1 MNKNWVITIFA
12 MLLLAGCTGERCI
25 EADDFGHAT
34 FNISAR
40 YSKTTDPLTG
50 KSIDPFD
57 GQVGA
62 NQVAPWVD
70 STYRINGRPL
80 AIAIRGWDYGLD
92 YNTSFELSAWCAWYG
107 TSDHAHKL
115 SRFCERLRD
124 CEYIDGHMCTNSAD
138 AKLIN
143 APCLFRKGV
152 GLYALIAEKGGDP
165 NQSLDSQRDPRGIS
179 FHVGEKPDGYSMY
192 EVDKN
197 GNTRE
202 AGGRVYQFESD
213 SVKQQYADS
222 KLYFKILDK
231 FYDDNNGQYRVVVK
245 SGVTRTNPDPISY
258 VTKLVKDFLFGAD
271 GNYGLIRGIYMG
283 IVQNPGYRSAVS
295 AMLTLYIMFTA
306 LSYLA
311 GHLEVT
317 HTELIVRVG
326 KIAIVSA
333 LLSAEYSWTFFND
346 YLFVYFVGGVEQILQ
361 IIVEAGATGPG
372 SPGILALMIA
382 PQTISKL
389 LSLLFVDWMGFIY
402 IILFF
407 IALYFILMIF
417 FQAAVIYLTAL
428 IAIGMIITM
437 GPIFIC
443 FMLFGVTRSLFENWL
458 KQLISSA
465 VQPIILFTGLIF
477 ISMILRQE
485 IYGALGFR
493 VCKHDFPKMASTGGT
508 PLFGEETEEALG
520 FSMGNSLFY
529 WWFPQPMKAE
539 QFSKITRPIPIPL
552 DHFSSDVDVVGSVSD
567 TGFCEAYACIGERYV
582 DLPFLDPVKDS
593 RRLNQF
599 WNGNFVQLDGMLLI
613 FVAIYLLHKFN
624 ALTIA
629 VAKFITGTS
638 GNFTNLGNV
647 GDAVRAQTFDK
658 SNAYLAS
665 MPGRAASGAQRVA
678 TGLVDKAIGQ
688 EAREG
693 LTAKLKGL
701 TPSALVDKMRISA
714 LKKEALTSGANPAV
728 LDEVRKNTG
737 LDRSKINPE
746 AMKEYRAALKE
757 ELLKNVDPS
766 LPQSKREAIAQKAAA
781 ELAKRDLSALKGEFA
796 KAKFGKE
803 YDKLSATE
811 KNSVDA
817 TLKDPKLREL
827 GKKASEARRFQE
839 AYVDAFAAMSDRGIG
854 IVGKHN
860 KTLRSLEEIN
870 HRVDQSKKLKQD
882 KQRQFGQ
889 ELVSE
894 VEGVKSGL
902 YKGLSGGKIDTM
914 SRTFGGGAWHEINTD
929 PDARNFTKQT
939 YAEQLADQKSNLA
952 RSGITKTIDD
962 YSRAEGRSVISPEF
976 LAQATREGNSNLE
989 LYKSLER
996 RDLNSKVHDAL
1007 AGGEDPSLMGK
1018 TFMTE
1023 YAKDSEMRHMVDRA
1037 YEVEKQIHTSDEFI
1051 SRQEDYQTSFDVA
1064 ANRVSSAYDIAKEH
1078 YGREDITAAELPS
1091 LMQSYYAE
1099 VAPMSKEKG
1108 LAEVE
1113 KLKKSI
1119 EEFGSSQEVLQQID
1133 KRKVEVAE
1141 EIDKHVDGIN
1151 EHRKKAGMEE
1161 YHPPKVEQNVRKV
1174 RKIDDYIRNKG

>member
-34 FNISAR
+34 FNVSAR

-50 KSIDPFD
+50 KLVDPFD

-62 NQVAPWVD
+62 NQVARWVD

-80 AIAIRGWDYGLD
+80 AIAIRGWEYGLD

-124 CEYIDGHMCTNSAD
+124 CEYIDGHICTNSAD

-458 KQLISSA
+458 KQLISYA

-647 GDAVRAQTFDK
+647 GQAVQAQTFDK

-665 MPGRAASGAQRVA
+665 MPGRAASG
-678 TGLVDKAIGQ
+678 
-688 EAREG
+688 
-693 LTAKLKGL
+693 
-701 TPSALVDKMRISA
+701 
-714 LKKEALTSGANPAV
+714 
-728 LDEVRKNTG
+728 
-737 LDRSKINPE
+737 
-746 AMKEYRAALKE
+746 
-757 ELLKNVDPS
+757 
-766 LPQSKREAIAQKAAA
+766 
-781 ELAKRDLSALKGEFA
+781 
-796 KAKFGKE
+796 
-803 YDKLSATE
+803 
-811 KNSVDA
+811 
-817 TLKDPKLREL
+817 
-827 GKKASEARRFQE
+827 
-839 AYVDAFAAMSDRGIG
+839 
-854 IVGKHN
+854 
-860 KTLRSLEEIN
+860 
-870 HRVDQSKKLKQD
+870 
-882 KQRQFGQ
+882 
-889 ELVSE
+889 
-894 VEGVKSGL
+894 
-902 YKGLSGGKIDTM
+902 
-914 SRTFGGGAWHEINTD
+914 
-929 PDARNFTKQT
+929 
-939 YAEQLADQKSNLA
+939 
-952 RSGITKTIDD
+952 
-962 YSRAEGRSVISPEF
+962 
-976 LAQATREGNSNLE
+976 
-989 LYKSLER
+989 
-996 RDLNSKVHDAL
+996 
-1007 AGGEDPSLMGK
+1007 
-1018 TFMTE
+1018 
-1023 YAKDSEMRHMVDRA
+1023 VDRT
-1037 YEVEKQIHTSDEFI
+1037 I
-1051 SRQEDYQTSFDVA
+1051 
-1064 ANRVSSAYDIAKEH
+1064 
-1078 YGREDITAAELPS
+1078 GRA
-1091 LMQSYYAE
+1091 
-1099 VAPMSKEKG
+1099 
-1108 LAEVE
+1108 
-1113 KLKKSI
+1113 
-1119 EEFGSSQEVLQQID
+1119 
-1133 KRKVEVAE
+1133 
-1141 EIDKHVDGIN
+1141 
-1151 EHRKKAGMEE
+1151 
-1161 YHPPKVEQNVRKV
+1161 
-1174 RKIDDYIRNKG
+1174 

>member
-1 MNKNWVITIFA
+1 MNKNWIITIFT
-12 MLLLAGCTGERCI
+12 MLFLTGCTGERCI

-34 FNISAR
+34 FSISSR
-40 YSKTTDPLTG
+40 YSKEAL
-50 KSIDPFD
+50 D
-57 GQVGA
+57 GQVGE

-70 STYRINGRPL
+70 SGYRINGRPL
-80 AIAIRGWDYGLD
+80 AIAVKGWEYGLD

-107 TSDHAHKL
+107 TSKHEHKL
-115 SRFCERLRD
+115 SKFCERLRD
-124 CEYIDGHMCTNSAD
+124 CQYIDGRMCTNSAN

-143 APCLFRKGV
+143 APCLFRKGI
-152 GLYALIAEKGGDP
+152 GLYALIGEKGGDP

-213 SVKQQYADS
+213 AVKQEYADT

-311 GHLEVT
+311 GNLEVT

-346 YLFVYFVGGVEQILQ
+346 YLFAYFIGGVEQILQ

-389 LSLLFVDWMGFIY
+389 LALLFVDWMGFIY

-443 FMLFGVTRSLFENWL
+443 FMLFGITRSLFENWL
-458 KQLISSA
+458 KQLISYA

-493 VCKHDFPKMASTGGT
+493 VCKHDFPKMTSAGST

-520 FSMGNSLFY
+520 FSLGSSLFY

-539 QFSKITRPIPIPL
+539 QFSKVTRPIPIPL
-552 DHFSSDVDVVGSVSD
+552 DHFADSDVVGSTSN
-567 TGFCEAYACIGERYV
+567 TNFCEAYACIGERYV

-599 WNGNFVQLDGMLLI
+599 WNGNFVQLDGLLLI

-624 ALTIA
+624 GLTVS
-629 VAKFITGTS
+629 VARFITGTS
-638 GNFTNLGNV
+638 GNFTNLSNV

-665 MPGRAASGAQRVA
+665 MPGRAASGAIDR
-678 TGLVDKAIGQ
+678 TIGREKWENIKAAANQ
-688 EAREG
+688 Y
-693 LTAKLKGL
+693 
-701 TPSALVDKMRISA
+701 TPSALVDKMRVSSLKREA
-714 LKKEALTSGANPAV
+714 LKSSANPAV

-737 LDRSKINPE
+737 LEQSSIKPGAKE
-746 AMKEYRAALKE
+746 AYRAKLKE

-766 LPQSKREAIAQKAAA
+766 LPQSKREKIAKDAA
-781 ELAKRDLSALKGEFA
+781 KKLSKKNFADLKGELA
-796 KAKFGKE
+796 KAKFGAE
-803 YDKLSATE
+803 YSKLSAKDQGE
-811 KNSVDA
+811 VDKV
-817 TLKDPKLREL
+817 LKDTKLREL
-827 GKKASEARRFQE
+827 AKNYSQAKKFQE
-839 AYVDAFAAMSDRGIG
+839 AYVDAYAAMSNRGIG
-854 IVGKHN
+854 LVGKHSS
-860 KTLRSLEEIN
+860 TIRSLEEIQ
-870 HRVDQSKKLKQD
+870 HSSDQRKQLKQA

-902 YKGLSGGKIDTM
+902 YKGLSGGKIDTI
-914 SRTFGGGAWHEINTD
+914 SRTFGGGAYHEINTD
-929 PDARNFTKQT
+929 PAAKNFTKQT
-939 YAEQLADQKSNLA
+939 YAEQLDNQRAEIT
-952 RSGITKTIDD
+952 RSGITRTIDD

-976 LAQATREGNSNLE
+976 LAKATREGNSNLE

-1007 AGGEDPSLMGK
+1007 TEGTDPVLMGK
-1018 TFMTE
+1018 TYMTE
-1023 YAKDSEMRHMVDRA
+1023 YAKDSEMRHMVDKA
-1037 YEVEKQIHTSDEFI
+1037 YEVEKQIHASDEFI
-1051 SRQEDYQTSFDVA
+1051 SRESDYQTTFDVA
-1064 ANRVSSAYDIAKEH
+1064 ANNISSAYDTVKDSYGEKEEIT
-1078 YGREDITAAELPS
+1078 RENLPS
-1091 LMQSYYAE
+1091 LLEKYYAE
-1099 VAPMSKEKG
+1099 VAPMAKEEG
-1108 LAEVE
+1108 RVEVE

-1119 EEFGSSQEVLQQID
+1119 EEFSSSQEVLQQID
-1133 KRKVEVAE
+1133 QRKVEVAE
-1141 EIDKHVDGIN
+1141 EIDKHVGGIN

-1161 YHPPKVEQNVRKV
+1161 YHPPKVEPKVRKV
-1174 RKIDDYIRNKG
+1174 RKIDDYIRNKN

>member
-1 MNKNWVITIFA
+1 MNKNCIITIFA
-12 MLLLAGCTGERCI
+12 MFLLTGCSGERCI

-34 FNISAR
+34 LNISSR
-40 YSKTTDPLTG
+40 YSKIPDPITGVLT
-50 KSIDPFD
+50 DPFD
-57 GQVGA
+57 GQVGE
-62 NQVAPWVD
+62 NQVARWVD

-80 AIAIRGWDYGLD
+80 AIAVKGWEYGLD

-107 TSDHAHKL
+107 TSKHAHKL
-115 SRFCERLRD
+115 SKFCERLRD
-124 CEYIDGHMCTNSAD
+124 CQYIDGRMCTNSAN

-143 APCLFRKGV
+143 APCLFRKGI
-152 GLYALIAEKGGDP
+152 GLYALISEKGNDP
-165 NQSLDSQRDPRGIS
+165 NQSLESQRDPRGIS

-213 SVKQQYADS
+213 SVKQEYADT

-258 VTKLVKDFLFGAD
+258 VTKLVKDFLFGTD
-271 GNYGLIRGIYMG
+271 GKYGLIRGIYMG
-283 IVQNPGYRSAVS
+283 VVTNPGYRSAVS

-311 GHLEVT
+311 GNLQVT

-346 YLFVYFVGGVEQILQ
+346 YLFAYFIGGVEQILQ

-458 KQLISSA
+458 KQLISYA

-493 VCKHDFPKMASTGGT
+493 VCKHDFPKMTSAGST
-508 PLFGEETEEALG
+508 PLFGEETEESLG
-520 FSMGNSLFY
+520 FSLGSSIFY

-539 QFSKITRPIPIPL
+539 QFSKTTRPIPIPL
-552 DHFSSDVDVVGSVSD
+552 DHFSSDVNVVGSSSS

-613 FVAIYLLHKFN
+613 FVMIYLLHKFN
-624 ALTIA
+624 GLTVS
-629 VAKFITGTS
+629 VARFITGTS
-638 GNFTNLGNV
+638 GNFTNISNV
-647 GDAVRAQTFDK
+647 GDAVQAQTFGK
-658 SNAYLAS
+658 MNAKMAT
-665 MPGRAASGAQRVA
+665 MPGRAASAAIDRTIGREKWEGMKAAAQ
-678 TGLVDKAIGQ
+678 Q
-688 EAREG
+688 Y
-693 LTAKLKGL
+693 
-701 TPSALVDKMRISA
+701 TPSALFDRARISR
-714 LKKEALTSGANPAV
+714 LKKESLTSGANPAV
-728 LDEVRKNTG
+728 LDEVRKKTG
-737 LDRSKINPE
+737 LEQSSIKPGAKE
-746 AMKEYRAALKE
+746 AYRARLKD

-766 LPQSKREAIAQKAAA
+766 LPQSKREKIAEDAAY
-781 ELAKRDLSALKGEFA
+781 KLSKKNFSELKGELA

-803 YDKLSATE
+803 YDKLSTLE
-811 KNSVDA
+811 KGSVDGV
-817 TLKDPKLREL
+817 LKDTKLREL
-827 GKKASEARRFQE
+827 AKNSSEARKFQS
-839 AYVDAFAAMSDRGIG
+839 AYVDAYAAMSNRGIG
-854 IVGKHN
+854 LVGKHSSAI
-860 KTLRSLEEIN
+860 RSLEEIK
-870 HRVDQSKKLKQD
+870 HDSDQRKELKQA

-902 YKGLSGGKIDTM
+902 YKGLSGGKVDTI

-929 PDARNFTKQT
+929 PAAKNFTKQT
-939 YAEQLADQKSNLA
+939 YAEQLENQKA
-952 RSGITKTIDD
+952 EITRSGITKTIDD
-962 YSRAEGRSVISPEF
+962 YSRAEGRSVVSPEF

-1007 AGGEDPSLMGK
+1007 TSGEDPALMGK
-1018 TFMTE
+1018 KFMSE
-1023 YAKDSEMRHMVDRA
+1023 YAKDSEMSHMVDRA
-1037 YEVEKQIHTSDEFI
+1037 YEVEKQIHANDEFI
-1051 SRQEDYQTSFDVA
+1051 SRESDYQTTFDA
-1064 ANRVSSAYDIAKEH
+1064 SGEKIRSAYDTVKEH
-1078 YGREDITAAELPS
+1078 YGRDDITAEELPS

-1099 VAPMSKEKG
+1099 KAEMSGEEG
-1108 LAEVE
+1108 LAKVKE
-1113 KLKKSI
+1113 LKESI
-1119 EEFGSSQEVLQQID
+1119 KEFSSSQEVLQQID

-1141 EIDKHVDGIN
+1141 EIDKHVEGVN
-1151 EHRKKAGMEE
+1151 EHRKKANMEE
-1161 YHPPKVEQNVRKV
+1161 YYPPREEQSVRKV
-1174 RKIDDYIRNKG
+1174 RKIDDYIRGRG

>member
-1 MNKNWVITIFA
+1 MKIQKEILKLITLFVISIT
-12 MLLLAGCTGERCI
+12 MAGCTGERCI
-25 EADDFGHAT
+25 EADDFGHST
-34 FNISAR
+34 FTVSSR
-40 YSKTTDPLTG
+40 YSKEAL
-50 KSIDPFD
+50 D
-57 GQVGA
+57 GQVGE

-70 STYRINGRPL
+70 SGYRVNGRPL
-80 AIAIRGWDYGLD
+80 AITVKGWEYGLD

-107 TSDHAHKL
+107 TSKHEHKL
-115 SRFCERLRD
+115 SKFCERLRD
-124 CEYIDGHMCTNSAD
+124 CQYIDGRMCTNSAN
-138 AKLIN
+138 AKLLN

-152 GLYALIAEKGGDP
+152 GLYALISEKGGDP

-179 FHVGEKPDGYSMY
+179 FHVGEKPVGYSMY
-192 EVDKN
+192 EIDKN

-213 SVKQQYADS
+213 SVKQQYADT

-245 SGVTRTNPDPISY
+245 SGITRTNPDPISY

-311 GHLEVT
+311 GNLEVT

-333 LLSAEYSWTFFND
+333 LLSTEYSWTFFND
-346 YLFVYFVGGVEQILQ
+346 YLFAYFIGGVEQILQ

-407 IALYFILMIF
+407 TALYFILMIF

-458 KQLISSA
+458 KQLISYA

-493 VCKHDFPKMASTGGT
+493 VCKHDFPKMTNAGNT
-508 PLFGEETEEALG
+508 PLFGEETEKTLG
-520 FSMGNSLFY
+520 FSLGNSLFY

-539 QFSKITRPIPIPL
+539 QFSKVTRPIPIPL
-552 DHFSSDVDVVGSVSD
+552 DHFSSDVNVVGSVAD

-599 WNGNFVQLDGMLLI
+599 WNGNFVQLDGLLLI

-624 ALTIA
+624 GLTIA

-638 GNFTNLGNV
+638 GNFTNISNV
-647 GDAVRAQTFDK
+647 GEAVKAQTFDK
-658 SNAYLAS
+658 SNAYLAK
-665 MPGRAASGAQRVA
+665 MPGRAASGAIDR
-678 TGLVDKAIGQ
+678 TIGRERWEGIKAAANQ
-688 EAREG
+688 F
-693 LTAKLKGL
+693 
-701 TPSALVDKMRISA
+701 TPSALVDRHRVNS
-714 LKKEALTSGANPAV
+714 LKKEALTSGANPVV
-728 LDEVRKNTG
+728 LDEVRKSTG
-737 LDRSKINPE
+737 LDRSKIDPK
-746 AMKEYRAALKE
+746 AMDKYTEFLAKEMI
-757 ELLKNVDPS
+757 KNVDQS
-766 LPQSKREAIAQKAAA
+766 LPELKRRKIAEEAATKLA
-781 ELAKRDLSALKGEFA
+781 EKKFTALPQEFA

-803 YDKLSATE
+803 YDKLSALE
-811 KNSVDA
+811 KESVDKV
-817 TLKDPKLREL
+817 LKDPKLREL
-827 GKKASEARRFQE
+827 AKNASEMRRFQE

-860 KTLRSLEEIN
+860 KTLRSLEEIQ
-870 HRVDQSKKLKQD
+870 HSGEQRKQLKQA

-902 YKGLSGGKIDTM
+902 YKGLSGGKIDTI

-929 PDARNFTKQT
+929 PAAKNFTKQI
-939 YAEQLADQKSNLA
+939 YAEQLADQKSA
-952 RSGITKTIDD
+952 IERSGITKTIDD
-962 YSRAEGRSVISPEF
+962 YSRTEGRSVISPEF
-976 LAQATREGNSNLE
+976 LAQATREGNSNLD

-1007 AGGEDPSLMGK
+1007 ASGEDPSLMGK

-1023 YAKDSEMRHMVDRA
+1023 YAKDSEMRHMVDKA
-1037 YEVEKQIHTSDEFI
+1037 YEVEKQIHQTDEFI
-1051 SRQEDYQTSFDVA
+1051 SRQEDYQTTFDVA
-1064 ANRVSSAYDIAKEH
+1064 ANTISSAYEIAKDH

-1099 VAPMSKEKG
+1099 VAPMAIHEG
-1108 LAEVE
+1108 RTEVE

-1119 EEFGSSQEVLQQID
+1119 EEFSSSQEVLQQID
-1133 KRKVEVAE
+1133 QRKVEVAE

-1161 YHPPKVEQNVRKV
+1161 YHPPKVEQNVRRV

>member
-1 MNKNWVITIFA
+1 MNKNWIITIFT
-12 MLLLAGCTGERCI
+12 MLFLTGCTGERCI

-34 FNISAR
+34 FSISSR
-40 YSKTTDPLTG
+40 YSKEAL
-50 KSIDPFD
+50 D
-57 GQVGA
+57 GQVGE

-70 STYRINGRPL
+70 SGYRINGRPL
-80 AIAIRGWDYGLD
+80 AIAVKGWEYGLD

-107 TSDHAHKL
+107 TSKHEHKL

-124 CEYIDGHMCTNSAD
+124 CRYIDDRMCTNSAN

-152 GLYALIAEKGGDP
+152 GLYALISEKGGDP

-179 FHVGEKPDGYSMY
+179 FHVGEKPNGYSMY

-213 SVKQQYADS
+213 SVKQEYADT

-311 GHLEVT
+311 GNLEVT

-346 YLFVYFVGGVEQILQ
+346 YLFAYFIGGVEQILQ

-458 KQLISSA
+458 KQLISYA

-493 VCKHDFPKMASTGGT
+493 VCKHDFPKMTSAGST

-520 FSMGNSLFY
+520 FSLGNSLFY

-539 QFSKITRPIPIPL
+539 QFSKVTRPIPIPL
-552 DHFSSDVDVVGSVSD
+552 DHFADNDVVGSTSN
-567 TGFCEAYACIGERYV
+567 TNFCEAYACIGERYV

-599 WNGNFVQLDGMLLI
+599 WNGNFVQLDGLLLI

-624 ALTIA
+624 ALTIS
-629 VAKFITGTS
+629 VARFITGTS
-638 GNFTNLGNV
+638 GNFTNLGKV
-647 GDAVRAQTFDK
+647 GERAVADTFDK
-658 SNAYLAS
+658 SNAYLAK
-665 MPGRAASGAQRVA
+665 MPGRAAAGAQRVA
-678 TGLVDKAIGQ
+678 TGLVDKAIGK

-693 LTAKLKGL
+693 LVNTIKGL
-701 TPSALVDKMRISA
+701 TPSALVDKARIRM
-714 LKKEALTSGANPAV
+714 LKSEALTSGANPAV

-746 AMKEYRAALKE
+746 AMKEYRQALKA
-757 ELLKNVDPS
+757 ELLQNVDPS
-766 LPQSKREAIAQKAAA
+766 LPQSKREAIAHKAAA
-781 ELAKRDLSALKGEFA
+781 ELSKRDLSALKGEFA

-803 YDKLSATE
+803 YDKLSALE
-811 KNSVDA
+811 KESVDKV
-817 TLKDPKLREL
+817 LKDPKLREL
-827 GKKASEARRFQE
+827 GKKASEARKFQE
-839 AYVDAFAAMSDRGIG
+839 AYVDAFAAMSNRGIG
-854 IVGKHN
+854 LVGKHSS
-860 KTLRSLEEIN
+860 TIRSLEEIQ
-870 HRVDQSKKLKQD
+870 HSSEQRKQLKQD

-902 YKGLSGGKIDTM
+902 YKGLSGGKIDTI

-939 YAEQLADQKSNLA
+939 YAEQLANQKA
-952 RSGITKTIDD
+952 EITRSGITKTIDD

-1007 AGGEDPSLMGK
+1007 TSGEDPSLMGK

-1051 SRQEDYQTSFDVA
+1051 SRQEDYQTTFDVA
-1064 ANRVSSAYDIAKEH
+1064 ANNISSAYEIVKEH
-1078 YGREDITAAELPS
+1078 YGREDITAVELPS

-1099 VAPMSKEKG
+1099 VAPMAKEEG
-1108 LAEVE
+1108 RTEVE

-1119 EEFGSSQEVLQQID
+1119 EEFSSSQEVLQQID
-1133 KRKVEVAE
+1133 QRKVEVAE

-1161 YHPPKVEQNVRKV
+1161 YHPPKVEQNVRKI
-1174 RKIDDYIRNKG
+1174 RKIDYYIRNKN